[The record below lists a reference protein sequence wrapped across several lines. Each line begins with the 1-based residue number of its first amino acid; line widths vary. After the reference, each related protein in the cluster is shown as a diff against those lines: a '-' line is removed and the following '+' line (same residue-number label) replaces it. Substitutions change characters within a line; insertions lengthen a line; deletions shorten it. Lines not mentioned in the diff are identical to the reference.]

1 VGTGIVRVHS
11 REIGLS
17 ALMGAPTL
25 PPQEFSSVAAAL
37 RVAVGIDMTIHGRWA
52 FRYTFSETI
61 RSNPIS
67 ARLSPLGQRNLATFQ
82 NLFGIVRT
90 F

>member
-1 VGTGIVRVHS
+1 MGTGIVRFHS
-11 REIGLS
+11 REVGLS
-17 ALMGAPTL
+17 ALIGPPAL

-37 RVAVGIDMTIHGRWA
+37 RVTVGIDMTIHGRWA

-82 NLFGIVRT
+82 NLFGIVKT